1 MIVLYILSGTTA
13 WSASGR
19 FAAQFQE
26 DDQQGERGAGLRQQ
40 TGRHEVKQEGEW
52 ELSQEPGRHK
62 RL

>member
-52 ELSQEPGRHK
+52 ELS
-62 RL
+62 